1 MEEGFIVRKLLKLS
15 IAGTLI
21 FAVMGLIWGIAANAR
36 IIMFDGLYSLVSTGM
51 SLMSLWAVNFID
63 SEGEARDDLF
73 QFGRTVVEPLVMIIK
88 SLVMLGIVATAMVF
102 AVQDLFHGGRAV
114 NLENSMGYAI
124 LSSTFCLVVYGL
136 LHRKGKKTQSGLLKL
151 EALEWKMDGLISLGT
166 LAGFTVALFLRGTG
180 AAGVIPYVDP
190 VLLLTITA
198 FFIKTPARTLWNS
211 VRELLRMAPDEQMQR
226 QVNEIV
232 QQVRQKYQLEEAYC
246 RISKVG
252 TTLYAEID
260 FVTGKKTS
268 VYTVKDT
275 DRIREEIGKA
285 IFKLPY
291 EPWLTISFTENRKWA
306 I

>member
-21 FAVMGLIWGIAANAR
+21 FAAMGIVWGIAANAR

-51 SLMSLWAVNFID
+51 SLLSLWAVNFIAR
-63 SEGEARDDLF
+63 EGEARDDLF

-88 SLVMLGIVATAMVF
+88 SLVMLGIVVTAMIF
-102 AVQDLFHGGRAV
+102 AVQDLFHGGRVV
-114 NLENSMGYAI
+114 NLENSLIYAVI
-124 LSSTFCLVVYGL
+124 SSVFCLAVYSL
-136 LHRKGKKTQSGLLKL
+136 LHRKGKKSRSGLLKL
-151 EALEWKMDGLISLGT
+151 EAIEWKMDGLISLGT
-166 LAGFTVALFLRGTG
+166 LAGFAVAMFLRRTTVAGL
-180 AAGVIPYVDP
+180 IPYVDP
-190 VLLLTITA
+190 VLLLMITA
-198 FFIKTPARTLWNS
+198 LFVKTPAHTLWNGM
-211 VRELLRMAPDEQMQR
+211 RELLRMAPDEEMQL
-226 QVNEIV
+226 QVDEIV

-260 FVTGKKTS
+260 FVTGKKTL
-268 VYTVKDT
+268 VYTVRDT
-275 DRIREEIGKA
+275 DRIREEISKA

-306 I
+306 V